1 MAIARSEYLR
11 DLLEDAQIV
20 SNNPEI
26 VSALILNDALNGIR
40 KAMLDIAESN
50 RSIANELGAIADAA
64 SQT

>member
-1 MAIARSEYLR
+1 
-11 DLLEDAQIV
+11 
-20 SNNPEI
+20 
-26 VSALILNDALNGIR
+26 LNDALNGIR

>member
-26 VSALILNDALNGIR
+26 ISALILNDALNGIR
-40 KAMLDIAESN
+40 KAVLDIAESN
-50 RSIANELGAIADAA
+50 RSIANELGAIADSA

>member
-11 DLLEDAQIV
+11 DLFEDAQIV

-26 VSALILNDALNGIR
+26 ISALILNDALNGIR
-40 KAMLDIAESN
+40 KAVLDIAESN

>member
-26 VSALILNDALNGIR
+26 ISALILNDALNGIR

>member
-1 MAIARSEYLR
+1 MAIARTEYLR

-26 VSALILNDALNGIR
+26 ISALILNDALNGIR